1 MIPVIKSINKQQ
13 LIQPKHHNHKFQRD
27 YEKVI
32 QDLKSINQLKVGN
45 LIQETKK
52 MLDNHVEYHYNNL
65 TKKEDKKT
73 EISIELLNSLYLKIS
88 ALEKEN
94 EILKSSNDALDKKVE
109 SLNEINMRLH
119 KQVFE
124 LEDELKTILEGI
136 IN

>member
-1 MIPVIKSINKQQ
+1 MIPVIKPINKQQ

-32 QDLKSINQLKVGN
+32 QDLKINNQLKVGN

-73 EISIELLNSLYLKIS
+73 EISIELLNNLYLKIS

-94 EILKSSNDALDKKVE
+94 EILKSSNDALDKKVG
-109 SLNEINMRLH
+109 SLNEINARLH
-119 KQVFE
+119 KQVFD
-124 LEDELKTILEGI
+124 LEDELKTTLEGI

>member
-1 MIPVIKSINKQQ
+1 MIPVIKPVNKQQ
-13 LIQPKHHNHKFQRD
+13 FNQPKHHNHKFQRD

-32 QDLKSINQLKVGN
+32 QDLKTNNQLKVGN

-52 MLDNHVEYHYNNL
+52 MLDNHVEYHYSNL

-73 EISIELLNSLYLKIS
+73 EISIDLLNSLYFKIS

-119 KQVFE
+119 KQVFD
-124 LEDELKTILEGI
+124 LEDELKTTLEGI